1 MNKRNYFQILNL
13 LLIYIIFIN
22 IHLSSCIKRA
32 HKHPGSTNSDNS
44 NVEIVPLSEDDNS
57 NLQDN
62 IRQEINT
69 NTNNGKNSSPPPI
82 YNEDDE
88 FVYSKKD
95 EVLNL
100 DQELERRDPN
110 GQNMNHKKMNIQNTQ
125 DSRYIPNS
133 QDKMNFDNQ
142 KRFKDQQNMYNNIH
156 YQQNGPE
163 RPVGPHMQGHPG
175 GPHMQG
181 YPGGPHMQGYPG
193 GPHMQGHPGQ
203 PRPDVYRTGVDEH
216 GQPYTYTAG
225 EGPHSKY
232 QNQETENG
240 QPKTNVSKA
249 RKALGLFYQLIMVFF
264 LVSFIYNYFLGK
276 NQNDKHA
283 LVWYNA
289 NKDYFEER
297 YEYFGLEEDD
307 KLSKKIP
314 KNNFIKNCK
323 MSKENPYY
331 YKLSCANYRYIH
343 YLTVV
348 LEFKKRY
355 DVTSILSSIF
365 ISPRD
370 RIVFQVSFKP
380 NDDLGW
386 IFCVCK
392 KKKAKSLKKSYEDL
406 NYFCEIYEPSSFN
419 NYMALISES
428 LEVFMEL
435 FNNKSLFKYYK
446 DIEDYLDAIY
456 YSDMLNMEVEGT
468 NIFFSFGIDLTK
480 PKQEKILL
488 EITHFVNLFVDTLAQ
503 LKYNKAFKE
512 KTKKSRVMYERTKMD
527 PSKKR
532 EIEEKE
538 QKDFIDKWNIIR
550 KMRTKKGAERRK
562 LERELKNYQ

>member
-1 MNKRNYFQILNL
+1 MKKINNFQNFRI
-13 LLIYIIFIN
+13 LLILFILIIN
-22 IHLSSCIKRA
+22 IELSFSIERK
-32 HKHPGSTNSDNS
+32 HKHPGSSNSDNL
-44 NVEIVPLSEDDNS
+44 NIEIEPLSDKEITKNNNEKKPEINS
-57 NLQDN
+57 NKN
-62 IRQEINT
+62 ENINT
-69 NTNNGKNSSPPPI
+69 YTPPPQH

-95 EVLNL
+95 DGILNL
-100 DQELERRDPN
+100 DQEIEKGQYIPPKPRKIPN
-110 GQNMNHKKMNIQNTQ
+110 HNEKINSQEKNNINMNPDI
-125 DSRYIPNS
+125 
-133 QDKMNFDNQ
+133 Q
-142 KRFKDQQNMYNNIH
+142 KRIKEQQERFNNIH
-156 YQQNGPE
+156 NK
-163 RPVGPHMQGHPG
+163 PG
-175 GPHMQG
+175 GHRMPPN
-181 YPGGPHMQGYPG
+181 YPGG
-193 GPHMQGHPGQ
+193 PGQ
-203 PRPDVYRTGVDEH
+203 PRPDVYKTGVDEH

-232 QNQETENG
+232 QNQG
-240 QPKTNVSKA
+240 QDGQQRTNVSKT
-249 RKALGLFYQLIMVFF
+249 RKVLGLIYQLIMVFF
-264 LVSFIYNYFLGK
+264 FVSFVYNYFLGK

-297 YEYFGLEEDD
+297 YEYFGLEDDD

-314 KNNFIKNCK
+314 RNNFIRNCK

-355 DVTSILSSIF
+355 DVTSLLSSIF
-365 ISPRD
+365 ISPKD

-380 NDDLGW
+380 KDDLGW

-392 KKKAKSLKKSYEDL
+392 KRKAKNLKKSYEDL

-435 FNNKSLFKYYK
+435 FNNKSLFNYYK
-446 DIEDYLDAIY
+446 EIEDYLDAIY
-456 YSDMLNMEVEGT
+456 FSDMLNMEVEGT
-468 NIFFSFGIDLTK
+468 NIFFSFSIDLTK
-480 PKQEKILL
+480 PKQEKTLIK
-488 EITHFVNLFVDTLAQ
+488 ITHFVNLFVDTLAQ
-503 LKYNKAFKE
+503 LKYNKEFKE
-512 KTKKSRVMYERTKMD
+512 KTRKSRIAYERTKMD
-527 PSKKR
+527 PSKKK

-538 QKDFIDKWNIIR
+538 EKDFIEKWRIIR
-550 KMRTKKGAERRK
+550 KMKTKKGAERRR